1 MRGKLSMKELLTEWR
16 KNINETDCWDGY
28 GPGAQGGPKTKEG
41 TGKNKGKRVNNCEPV
56 GKKKNELDE
65 YDETVET
72 DEYDEGDMMSE
83 IALRSI
89 IRKMVE
95 ACYQGSKVELD
106 SPSASDNPKKKS
118 KVYVSTGERIKGD
131 GACKGEVKAKKVE
144 FGQPGVRIKKDNPD
158 NRASFRARHNCDEEK
173 PKDSA
178 GYWSCKAW

>member
-1 MRGKLSMKELLTEWR
+1 MNQVRRYIRQTLLEV
-16 KNINETDCWDGY
+16 DCWDGY
-28 GPGAQGGPKTKEG
+28 APGAQGGPKTKEG

-65 YDETVET
+65 YDEEEVVDDAKIE
-72 DEYDEGDMMSE
+72 E
-83 IALRSI
+83 IVQRV
-89 IRKMVE
+89 ME
-95 ACYQGSKVELD
+95 ACYQGNKVKLD
-106 SPSASDNPKKKS
+106 SPSASDNPEKKS

-144 FGQPGVRIKKDNPD
+144 FGQQGVRIKKDNPD
-158 NRASFRARHNCDEEK
+158 NRKSFRARHNCDEEK

>member
-1 MRGKLSMKELLTEWR
+1 MSTKKIVRLMVRKILLE
-16 KNINETDCWDGY
+16 KQDCWDGY

-41 TGKNKGKRVNNCEPV
+41 TGKNKGKRVNNCE
-56 GKKKNELDE
+56 KISELDE
-65 YDETVET
+65 EEIVDETKLE
-72 DEYDEGDMMSE
+72 E
-83 IALRSI
+83 II
-89 IRKMVE
+89 QKVTE
-95 ACYQGSKVELD
+95 ACYQGSKVKLD

-158 NRASFRARHNCDEEK
+158 NRASFRARHNCDEKK
-173 PKDSA
+173 PKDSP